1 MTLFSV
7 SMHVNKLSIRWFR
20 YTDAANQLVSDE
32 VVKAVTSDE
41 TNATM
46 ARSELANYM

>member
-1 MTLFSV
+1 
-7 SMHVNKLSIRWFR
+7 MHVNKLSIRWFR

-32 VVKAVTSDE
+32 SDE